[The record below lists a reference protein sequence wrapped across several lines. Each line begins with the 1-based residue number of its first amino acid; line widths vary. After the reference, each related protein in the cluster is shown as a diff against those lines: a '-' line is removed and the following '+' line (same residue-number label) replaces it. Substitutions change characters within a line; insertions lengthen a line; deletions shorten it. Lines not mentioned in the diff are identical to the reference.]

1 MERGANGTVSHTMSW
16 RVKLYQLNDVG
27 EWDDKGTGHITCAY
41 SEVRAAPAS
50 PQYPAYLRLVMISVC
65 SGSAAQRFAY

>member
-1 MERGANGTVSHTMSW
+1 VCGARSEWVGEHTMSW

-41 SEVRAAPAS
+41 SEVRAGPPRHS
-50 PQYPAYLRLVMISVC
+50 SQPICV
-65 SGSAAQRFAY
+65 AQTALS